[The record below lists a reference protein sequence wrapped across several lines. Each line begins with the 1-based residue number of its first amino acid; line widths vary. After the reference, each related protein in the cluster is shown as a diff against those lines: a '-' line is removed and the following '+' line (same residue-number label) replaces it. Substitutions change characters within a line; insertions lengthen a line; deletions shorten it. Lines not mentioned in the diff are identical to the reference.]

1 MDYKKLTFGTA
12 GIRGIIGDK
21 PGEINMEAIAAI
33 SHGLAR
39 VLKEKYGRGKV
50 VFCYDSRRNGS
61 KFAYC
66 AAKVIGSY
74 GFSVY
79 VAPEPAPTPFLSY
92 AIKSMDAVGGVNITA
107 SHNPKEYTGYKAY
120 AKGGAQI
127 DVAFGYEVQN
137 SLWAMAKA
145 EVPAFEGIEAIPSY
159 VYDQYV
165 DTIIE
170 NNKLLNT
177 DFGGFRA
184 VFTPLCG
191 SSGQLMASLVQK
203 ASLPLTFVQEE
214 MAPNG
219 DFPGLPKPNPDDES
233 VFTRSLALGD
243 YPLFLANDPDG
254 DRLGAMVK
262 VPGGYRLLSGNEI
275 GILLLYYLLE
285 TTPDLSGKYIVKSI
299 VSTEFAQR
307 LARAYGLRV
316 ENVPV
321 GFRYIAQK
329 IAVDSKNFLF
339 GFEESGG
346 YLAHDHAGD
355 KDGIEAACLLL
366 KAGAHWQGQGR
377 DLVAVLTQLYEKYG
391 RVDNR
396 TLTLDMTLEDAKAA
410 MAFLRSHPLAT
421 LGGQRIE
428 TFKDY
433 LQETG
438 ELKANLLSIT
448 TSDYSLLLR
457 PSGTEPKMKVY
468 ISSYV
473 RKNNAE
479 TAVKELLAKAVAQD
493 I

>member
-1 MDYKKLTFGTA
+1 MDYKSLTFGTA
-12 GIRGIIGDK
+12 GIRGIMGNGS
-21 PGEINMEAIAAI
+21 GEMNMDAIAAI
-33 SHGLAR
+33 SHGLAQ
-39 VLKEKYGRGKV
+39 VFKEVYTGGKV
-50 VFCYDSRRNGS
+50 VICYDSRHKG
-61 KFAYC
+61 KEFAQC

-79 VAPEPAPTPFLSY
+79 VALEPAPTPFLSY
-92 AIKSMDAVGGVNITA
+92 AIKAMDAVGGVNITA

-120 AKGGAQI
+120 GQGGAQI
-127 DVAFGYEVQN
+127 DVAFANKVQN
-137 SLWAMAKA
+137 ALWAVDKA
-145 EVPAFEGIEAIPSY
+145 AIPDFQGIEPIPHHI
-159 VYDQYV
+159 YDQYI
-165 DTIIE
+165 DTIIA

-177 DFGGFRA
+177 DFSSFSA

-191 SSGQLMASLVQK
+191 SSGKVMEALAQR
-203 ASLPLTFVQEE
+203 ASLPLAFVQEE

-219 DFPGLPKPNPDDES
+219 DFPGLPKPNPDDEG

-243 YPLFLANDPDG
+243 YPLLLANDPDG

-262 VPGGYRLLSGNEI
+262 TNGGYRLLTGNEI

-307 LARAYGLRV
+307 LAQAYGLKV

-329 IAVDSKNFLF
+329 IAADSDSFLF

-355 KDGIEAACLLL
+355 KDGIEGACLLL
-366 KAGAHWQGQGR
+366 KAGAYWHGQGKTLA
-377 DLVAVLTQLYEKYG
+377 DILSLLYEKYG

-396 TLTLDMTLEDAKAA
+396 TITLDMSQEDAKTA
-410 MAFLRSHPLAT
+410 MAFFRSQPPET
-421 LGGQRIE
+421 IGGKRVE
-428 TFKDY
+428 AFKDY
-433 LQETG
+433 SQEEG
-438 ELKANLLSIT
+438 ELKANLLSIA

-468 ISSYV
+468 ITSYV
-473 RKNNAE
+473 QKNNAE
-479 TAVKELLAKAVAQD
+479 AAIKELLAAAVS
-493 I
+493 